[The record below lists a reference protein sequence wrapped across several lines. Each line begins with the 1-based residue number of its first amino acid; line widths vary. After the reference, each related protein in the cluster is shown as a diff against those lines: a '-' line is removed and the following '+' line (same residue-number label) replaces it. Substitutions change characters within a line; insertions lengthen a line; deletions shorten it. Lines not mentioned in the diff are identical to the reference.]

1 MALSSYWIS
10 QNRKDLAERAIVS
23 KREKDAARV
32 LKCMEVDSY
41 HRELALKSSKYRS
54 LEDVQG
60 LKTSKANDESR
71 VKEGQRLAEKERL
84 EYRRQK
90 LARML
95 AAENDQYMKE
105 LKAMQDDERERD
117 PWNIVKLKEQIEEL
131 QRRRKEG
138 EQNMQKRYM
147 HHLFSSSLRSTKE
160 KEEEELQK
168 EISESWKQR
177 KEELERLSL
186 EKQQKEKEKLQNLEL
201 EQLKAKHEA
210 REVEITQLEEQEK
223 WSKLV
228 EEKVNDLNAA
238 ENEIKALKVEKQIL
252 IQHLETL
259 LSLQQRREAV
269 RELQKKTFYKMQ
281 NMWQPKE
288 KLRRILVEV
297 QHSLDFDY
305 KLLITISAFNK
316 STIEDTAL
324 ALLDLDCVTDVKNKI
339 EMQIAME
346 KEREVEI
353 QQLYHEEANRL
364 LEKRLEQWSLEA
376 VARDEIMTDLF
387 KTLAKEINKKI
398 EFNFE
403 QEKKYLRLKEDWLKE
418 IDEFNQKAKHTVK
431 SLEEKKQCFLDRSK
445 RFREELES
453 LSTARSSRPPSSHG
467 RYQLEIS

>member
-23 KREKDAARV
+23 KREKDAVRAS
-32 LKCMEVDSY
+32 KCMEVDSY
-41 HRELALKSSKYRS
+41 HRQLALKSAKYRS
-54 LEDVQG
+54 LEEVQG

-71 VKEGQRLAEKERL
+71 VKESQRFAEKERL

-90 LARML
+90 LAHIL
-95 AAENDQYMKE
+95 AIENDQYMKE
-105 LKAMQDDERERD
+105 LKAMQDGEREKD

-138 EQNMQKRYM
+138 EQNMQKRYQ
-147 HHLFSSSLRSTKE
+147 HHLFSSSIKASKE
-160 KEEEELQK
+160 KEEEELQR
-168 EISESWKQR
+168 EISEAWQQR
-177 KEELERLSL
+177 KEELEKLSL

-201 EQLKAKHEA
+201 EELKAKHEA
-210 REVEITQLEEQEK
+210 REVEISQLEEQEK

-228 EEKVNDLNAA
+228 EEKVNELNAA
-238 ENEIKALKVEKQIL
+238 DNEIQKLKAEKQIL

-259 LSLQQRREAV
+259 LSLQKRREAV

-305 KLLITISAFNK
+305 KLLITMSAFNK
-316 STIEDTAL
+316 SALEDTAL

-353 QQLYHEEANRL
+353 QQLYHEEATRVLN
-364 LEKRLEQWSLEA
+364 KRLEQWSLEA
-376 VARDEIMTDLF
+376 LARDEIMTDLF

-398 EFNFE
+398 EYNFE
-403 QEKKYLRLKEDWLKE
+403 QEKKYLRLKEEWLKE
-418 IDEFNQKAKHTVK
+418 IDEFNQKAKQTVK
-431 SLEEKKQCFLDRSK
+431 TLEEKKLCFLDRSK
-445 RFREELES
+445 RLREELET
-453 LSTARSSRPPSSHG
+453 LSTARSSRPSSSHG
-467 RYQLEIS
+467 RYQMGTS